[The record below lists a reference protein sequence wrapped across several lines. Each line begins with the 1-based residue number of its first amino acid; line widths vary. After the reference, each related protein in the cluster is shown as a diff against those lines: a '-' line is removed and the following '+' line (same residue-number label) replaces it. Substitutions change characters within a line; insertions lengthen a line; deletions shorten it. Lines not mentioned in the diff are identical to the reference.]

1 MEVQE
6 NRPKHVI
13 DAHGSRPHYARLWK
27 QEQTMQRI
35 MKKSKIHMA
44 TITGL
49 ELYYEGSV
57 TIDRDLMDLADL
69 LPGEQVQIVNL
80 NNGERFVT
88 YTISGER
95 GSGVIE
101 LNGPAARLA
110 AVGDKIIIIS
120 YGQYDEE
127 ELKTLEPSIV
137 FVDEKNHAVRK

>member
-1 MEVQE
+1 
-6 NRPKHVI
+6 
-13 DAHGSRPHYARLWK
+13 
-27 QEQTMQRI
+27 
-35 MKKSKIHMA
+35 MKKSKIHTA

-57 TIDRDLMDLADL
+57 TIDRDLLDMADI

-80 NNGERFVT
+80 NNGERFIT

-110 AVGDKIIIIS
+110 ARGDKVIIIS
-120 YGQYDEE
+120 YGNYDNEE
-127 ELKTLEPSIV
+127 ANQLEPIV
-137 FVDEKNHAVRK
+137 VFLDENNRPAQK

>member
-1 MEVQE
+1 
-6 NRPKHVI
+6 
-13 DAHGSRPHYARLWK
+13 
-27 QEQTMQRI
+27 
-35 MKKSKIHMA
+35 MA

>member
-1 MEVQE
+1 
-6 NRPKHVI
+6 
-13 DAHGSRPHYARLWK
+13 
-27 QEQTMQRI
+27 MQRI
-35 MKKSKIHMA
+35 MKKSKIHTA

-57 TIDRDLMDLADL
+57 TIDRDLMDAADM

-95 GSGVIE
+95 GSGAIE

-120 YGQYDEE
+120 YGNYENEE
-127 ELKTLEPSIV
+127 AKALEPIVV
-137 FVDEKNHAVRK
+137 FVDDQNRRVLK

>member
-1 MEVQE
+1 
-6 NRPKHVI
+6 
-13 DAHGSRPHYARLWK
+13 
-27 QEQTMQRI
+27 MQRI
-35 MKKSKIHMA
+35 MKKSKIHTA

-57 TIDRDLMDLADL
+57 TIDRDLMDAADM

-95 GSGVIE
+95 GSGAIE

-110 AVGDKIIIIS
+110 VIGDKVIIIS
-120 YGQYDEE
+120 YGNYENEE
-127 ELKTLEPSIV
+127 AKILKPIVV
-137 FVDEKNHAVRK
+137 FVDEANRRIQK

>member
-1 MEVQE
+1 MRDFET
-6 NRPKHVI
+6 RTP
-13 DAHGSRPHYARLWK
+13 
-27 QEQTMQRI
+27 MQRI
-35 MKKSKIHMA
+35 MKKSKIHTA

-57 TIDRDLMDLADL
+57 TIDRDLLEMADM

-88 YTISGER
+88 YTIAGER

-110 AVGDKIIIIS
+110 AVGDKVIIIS
-120 YGQYDEE
+120 YGHYSDEE
-127 ELKTLEPSIV
+127 AKLLQPVVV
-137 FVDEKNHAVRK
+137 FVDEKNRPARK